1 MPAPSLFA
9 RRLERFLP
17 WLRPSSSR
25 QQAGSAAF
33 VVLAAIS
40 FCHLLNDLTVSLLPA
55 IYPML
60 KSAFD
65 LNFGQIGLITL
76 VFQGIA
82 SLLQP
87 LVGLYTDR
95 KPQPYSL
102 AYGMGCTL
110 LGICLLAYA
119 PNFLALLAGAA
130 LLGLGASIFHPEAS
144 RLARLASGG
153 AHGMA
158 QSLFQLGGSFGSSI
172 GPVLAAFVILPHG
185 QSSLAWFAF
194 VALGGDGHSGHARQL
209 VPQRRPRRAEGAQ
222 FDRRALAV
230 LPQSQVRRAIAVLI
244 ALVFS
249 KYFYLSSITSYYI
262 FYLMHRFALPTA
274 TAQIYLFVFLA
285 AAAAGTFIGGPIGD
299 RFGRKVVIWV
309 SILGVLPFTL
319 VLPYVGLAATV
330 VLSVLIGVILS
341 SAFSAIVVYAQELMP
356 GRVGMVS
363 GLFFGV
369 AFGMAGVGAAAL
381 GELADLTSIEF
392 VYRVCAFLPLIGLLT
407 VLLPNIEGPRAREPK
422 PRS

>member
-1 MPAPSLFA
+1 MG
-9 RRLERFLP
+9 RR
-17 WLRPSSSR
+17 
-25 QQAGSAAF
+25 QAGNAAF

-55 IYPML
+55 IYPVL

-65 LNFGQIGLITL
+65 LTFGQIGIITL
-76 VFQGIA
+76 VLQGVA

-95 KPQPYSL
+95 RPLPYSL
-102 AYGMGCTL
+102 ACGMGCTL
-110 LGICLLAYA
+110 FGICLLAYA
-119 PNFLALLAGAA
+119 PNYLVLLAGAS

-158 QSLFQLGGSFGSSI
+158 QSLFQLGGSFGSAI
-172 GPVLAAFVILPHG
+172 GPVAAAFIVLPRG
-185 QSSLAWFAF
+185 QSSLVWFAF
-194 VALGGDGHSGHARQL
+194 VALLAMGILALLGNWYRNGGHAAPKARSST
-209 VPQRRPRRAEGAQ
+209 VPA
-222 FDRRALAV
+222 AV

-244 ALVFS
+244 ALIFS

-262 FYLMHRFALPTA
+262 FYLMHRFALSTQ
-274 TAQIYLFVFLA
+274 TSQIYLFVFLA

-299 RFGRKVVIWV
+299 RFGRKVVIWA

-319 VLPYVGLAATV
+319 ALPYVGLPATIG
-330 VLSVLIGVILS
+330 LSILIGLVLS

-363 GLFFGV
+363 GLFFGL
-369 AFGMAGVGAAAL
+369 AFGMAGIGAAVL
-381 GELADLTSIEF
+381 GVLADWTSIEF
-392 VYRVCAFLPLIGLLT
+392 VYRICSFLPLIGLLT
-407 VLLPNIEGPRAREPK
+407 AFLPDVRHD
-422 PRS
+422 

>member
-1 MPAPSLFA
+1 MTQAVV
-9 RRLERFLP
+9 
-17 WLRPSSSR
+17 SR

-40 FCHLLNDLTVSLLPA
+40 FCHLLNDLVVSLLPA
-55 IYPML
+55 IYPIL

-65 LNFGQIGLITL
+65 LSFGQIGLITL
-76 VFQGIA
+76 VLQGVA

-119 PNFLALLAGAA
+119 PNYLALLAGAS

-172 GPVLAAFVILPHG
+172 GPVLAAFIILPHG

-194 VALGGDGHSGHARQL
+194 VALGAMVILVMLGNWYRNGGHAAPKARSST
-209 VPQRRPRRAEGAQ
+209 VPP
-222 FDRRALAV
+222 AV

-330 VLSVLIGVILS
+330 VLSVLIGRHPVVGILGDRRLCAGAHARKS
-341 SAFSAIVVYAQELMP
+341 RHGLGPVLRRGLRHG
-356 GRVGMVS
+356 GRRRR
-363 GLFFGV
+363 GLGR
-369 AFGMAGVGAAAL
+369 ACRS
-381 GELADLTSIEF
+381 DQ
-392 VYRVCAFLPLIGLLT
+392 YRVRLPGLCVPAADRAAHGIVAQYRGPTRPRGLAT
-407 VLLPNIEGPRAREPK
+407 FVICRPVVLA
-422 PRS
+422 